1 MTYPLIER
9 LGNITG
15 ENVKLN
21 ETIRNESSD
30 ISIDSQELK
39 SVSNVFQQM
48 LQEVNKTMSTYNDSK
63 NNMNANSDQNITIGS
78 GTFSGNSKLTIEQVS
93 TIALTSLNTTV
104 VKSLSNSELN
114 AKQKVLLAQAADFK
128 FNDKG
133 EITKAQAA
141 DRTGESSTGQSADNM
156 CPASGGLFNVTVCNS
171 ETNRLIENL
180 DTTQIE
186 SYLSMLNEQNTSI
199 NNQNLANICNNIVNT
214 VSNAIDTNIKQ
225 NVGIGDIIMTDNADV
240 ALSQKAS
247 MVADLK
253 AELENMFEEVTGA
266 SVELG
271 SETTTDNTVDKSK
284 ETTKTSEQKGSS
296 SSKISNILAI
306 VGTVFGSILAVIV
319 VIIIGVLIYKYLRKN
334 NMAGG
339 YIEGLTFY
347 NQRMH

>member
-9 LGNITG
+9 IGNITG
-15 ENVKLN
+15 ENVELN

-63 NNMNANSDQNITIGS
+63 NNMNASSDQNITIGS
-78 GTFSGNSKLTIEQVS
+78 GTFSGNSKLTIEQEA
-93 TIALTSLNTTV
+93 TIALTSVNSAV
-104 VKSLSNSELN
+104 VNALSNSDLN

-156 CPASGGLFNVTVCNS
+156 CPASSGLFNVTMCNS
-171 ETNRLIENL
+171 ETNRLIENI
-180 DTTQIE
+180 DKTQIE

-214 VSNAIDTNIKQ
+214 VSNAIDTNLAQ
-225 NVGIGDIIMTDNADV
+225 NVGIGDIVMSDNADV
-240 ALSQKAS
+240 RLAQKAS
-247 MVADLK
+247 MIADLK
-253 AELENMFEEVTGA
+253 AELESMFEEVTGA

-284 ETTKTSEQKGSS
+284 DMSKTSDQKGSS
-296 SSKISNILAI
+296 SSKITNTAQI
-306 VGTVFGSILAVIV
+306 VLIIVGSILGLVIL
-319 VIIIGVLIYKYLRKN
+319 IFAGVLGYKYAKKN
-334 NMAGG
+334 GYLGG
-339 YIEGLTFY
+339 YVEGLTFY